1 MDQVRHRVCAAA
13 GDEQQLQELQLM
25 LRTDFLQEV
34 THTRA
39 TQRLNDSTQNND
51 ASLQFAW
58 ETIQEQKR
66 EVVRLR
72 AENQEL
78 KARKLAAGG
87 VGSTAGGAILR
98 DSSPSRMLESSL
110 FNDEPV
116 NAINLLRSQLSSHH
130 DTNLSILHDYIMRL
144 EDALRKATSTSSTP
158 TPAASVDR
166 SRDVRDASGIT
177 FDSSRGEEKENWRP
191 FFSASMGGAAARE
204 DLSRTQP
211 IGGRR
216 PIMSCDQCKR
226 TSGSMIS
233 LQSEVKQLRAQV
245 AADEESLVRAEK
257 DQLHFKRENSALTSA
272 LLSAK
277 QQQEDLR
284 QMILDVTRE
293 KHELQ
298 GQSESEQRASERK
311 IRLLR
316 DQLDAL
322 DERNKQQARK
332 LERLEL
338 ELLSND
344 AKDKHQRSS
353 SFRASRG
360 QSVSIEEY
368 DKLGEMNA
376 DLRGRI
382 SRLQREVDDCETS
395 ERENKKEISE
405 LQFTIETLRRDK
417 QDQRDGISSSTKN
430 ATQVEEKTQE
440 VVSLKAKIAALESQ
454 IDSFQ
459 QQQQTAVEGLQR
471 TLTEKETQLN
481 EREAVVAE
489 LKQDKK
495 LLVSLQKVERERSLL
510 HQDELEQAKEEC
522 AFLKERL
529 TAAIAECEELKE
541 AVRVEK
547 QRSESLRKHFDDA
560 DSKLKK
566 QKDVTAGLEQ
576 ELSDAD
582 ARRQSLEDHVHA
594 QLELQQEIDKY
605 KTSHH
610 VEQLQCEELQSAN
623 VRLKQEIA
631 DSKTTILMWMS
642 KYNALT
648 EQVKRLEEDAQCFSE
663 ERYSLQQQIEVME
676 ADHRRQL
683 QNLEHANRAKAS
695 KEVAAVQETAKAE
708 QLRMRQA
715 LTTEFEAKIAGLEQQ
730 NSFQQSDL
738 AQSKNKSSGELAQLR
753 EANLDLEN
761 QVSILKDANRG
772 LQHELRSEERQR
784 KTLGFLVQ
792 TLQERPVLQRRAFQ
806 EMLLSS
812 QRQFEFTFMQ
822 LTNRVERVGQ
832 KLVSAK
838 IKCTALKDKLR
849 RREFDRRLEMAI
861 TVSSSSQTVPE
872 SVESSALTLHRANDR
887 EEENA
892 DSAVTSRRYHEVCRM
907 IKKLAASSQS
917 EVLKQLAQESTN
929 DEDFLTLAESVFS
942 HAIDA
947 LEIQQQRHLPSQL
960 SIAVQPSSQLVAI
973 KEEPSSPSETSARAN
988 EQQLATVYLKW
999 RFLVSAALL
1008 KQQVARKHRA
1018 YTRMV
1023 AKCMH
1028 ETHDKDAFAK
1038 QAKRWK
1044 WKCLAVAIT
1053 QKEEREAQVNQASF
1067 SSHSQEQL
1075 RLANHQW
1082 KWQSFRHCLEAQQLK
1097 KTVLLMQLQA
1107 LHAHKRFQR
1116 LQKLCG
1122 FTSWRFE
1129 SKIRKLVA
1137 EVSSLKEQQKQPP
1150 PALSV
1155 SGSSLSPVSAVAL
1168 SNCVRLLQK
1177 FCDGDSVPESP
1188 QDVGSSRESLTKYLI
1203 ESNSKIASWR
1213 RTIDRKIEEF
1223 SDRKEQLIRLQ
1234 SHCNEMKELVAL
1246 HQRLVEELERKASS
1260 HQAIVDAACGF
1271 TRAYKTLRSSVSS
1284 QMFTTNEFYAACKR
1298 VVEVVH
1304 AASNLQSVRS
1314 STSTDISIANALAP
1328 VSASP
1333 GAQSTST
1340 TRTRTRTRHGAN
1352 LSTLDE
1358 KAEFSSSRVAIAA
1371 FAASAVAAPAASSTA
1386 AVVESM
1392 ASELREHVT
1401 STESHAQGTDSKGR
1415 KVDDS
1420 NIAILEHAVGSLKSA
1435 NEIRELL
1442 ERALADK
1449 KKRLERTQRQL
1460 EMKSVQFVVLRS
1472 FLRWK
1477 CAAYALR
1484 LQEESAERCVVCKK
1498 QQ

>member
-1 MDQVRHRVCAAA
+1 
-13 GDEQQLQELQLM
+13 M

-34 THTRA
+34 AHTRA

-58 ETIQEQKR
+58 ETIQEQKK

-78 KARKLAAGG
+78 KSRRLTTAAT
-87 VGSTAGGAILR
+87 STGTSTILR
-98 DSSPSRMLESSL
+98 DVSPSRMLESSL

-130 DTNLSILHDYIMRL
+130 DTNLNILHDYIMRL
-144 EDALRKATSTSSTP
+144 EDALRRATSTST
-158 TPAASVDR
+158 TPAPSVDR

-177 FDSSRGEEKENWRP
+177 FDSSRGEEKENWQS
-191 FFSASMGGAAARE
+191 FFASMGGAARE
-204 DLSRTQP
+204 DFSRTQP
-211 IGGRR
+211 IGGRL
-216 PIMSCDQCKR
+216 PIISCDQCKR

-245 AADEESLVRAEK
+245 ATDEESLVRAEK
-257 DQLHFKRENSALTSA
+257 DQLHLKRENSALTSA
-272 LLSAK
+272 LLLGK

-284 QMILDVTRE
+284 QMILDVTHE

-298 GQSESEQRASERK
+298 GQSELEQRASERK

-338 ELLSND
+338 ELVSND
-344 AKDKHQRSS
+344 AKGKQQS
-353 SFRASRG
+353 SFRASR
-360 QSVSIEEY
+360 SHSISLEEY
-368 DKLGEMNA
+368 DKLSEMNSG
-376 DLRGRI
+376 LRERI
-382 SRLQREVDDCETS
+382 SRLQREVDDCEAR
-395 ERENKKEISE
+395 ERESKQIIRE
-405 LQFTIETLRRDK
+405 LQSTIETLRREN
-417 QDQRDGISSSTKN
+417 QEQQRASSRTTDS
-430 ATQVEEKTQE
+430 ATQLDENNQE
-440 VVSLKAKIAALESQ
+440 IVSLKGEIAALESQ

-459 QQQQTAVEGLQR
+459 QQRAALEAQASELQR
-471 TLTEKETQLN
+471 TLAEKEEQLG
-481 EREAVVAE
+481 ERDAAITE

-522 AFLKERL
+522 VILKERL
-529 TAAIAECEELKE
+529 TTAITDFEELKE
-541 AVRVEK
+541 AFESEK
-547 QRSESLRKHFDDA
+547 NRSESLKKRFDDA

-566 QKDVTAGLEQ
+566 QKDANARLEQ
-576 ELSDAD
+576 ELRDTDAHH
-582 ARRQSLEDHVHA
+582 QTLKDHVHA

-610 VEQLQCEELQSAN
+610 VEQLQFEELQSAN
-623 VRLKQEIA
+623 ARLNQEIA

-648 EQVKRLEEDAQCFSE
+648 EQVRRLEEDAQCFTE
-663 ERYSLQQQIEVME
+663 ERYSLQKRIEGIA

-683 QNLEHANRAKAS
+683 QDLEDAS
-695 KEVAAVQETAKAE
+695 KVKISKQIAVAEETAKAE
-708 QLRMRQA
+708 LTRVRES
-715 LTTEFEAKIAGLEQQ
+715 LTTKFEAKIAELEQKY
-730 NSFQQSDL
+730 SDQQSDL
-738 AQSKNKSSGELAQLR
+738 AQSKNKISGELAQLR
-753 EANLDLEN
+753 ESNLDLES

-812 QRQFEFTFMQ
+812 QRQLEFTFMQ
-822 LTNRVERVGQ
+822 LSNRVERVGQ
-832 KLVSAK
+832 KLASAEL
-838 IKCTALKDKLR
+838 KCTALKDQQSRSAL
-849 RREFDRRLEMAI
+849 DRRL
-861 TVSSSSQTVPE
+861 TVTVANSSSQTVRE
-872 SVESSALTLHRANDR
+872 SVESSALTLHQ
-887 EEENA
+887 
-892 DSAVTSRRYHEVCRM
+892 DSADQGDGSTTVISGRYHEVCRT
-907 IKKLAASSQS
+907 IRKLATSSQS
-917 EVLKQLAQESTN
+917 PALVKLAQESVS
-929 DEDFLTLAESVFS
+929 DEDFLTLAEPILV
-942 HAIDA
+942 HALQTLDLQQHPSLSLA
-947 LEIQQQRHLPSQL
+947 LQAGTSLLHETSL
-960 SIAVQPSSQLVAI
+960 SSQLAVI
-973 KEEPSSPSETSARAN
+973 REEASSTDERSTAAKAQHLS
-988 EQQLATVYLKW
+988 TIYLKW
-999 RFLVSAALL
+999 RFLISAALL
-1008 KQQVARKHRA
+1008 KQQLARKHRA

-1023 AKCMH
+1023 TKCMH
-1028 ETHDKDAFAK
+1028 ETHDKDAFVK

-1044 WKCLAVAIT
+1044 WKCLAVAVT
-1053 QKEEREAQVNQASF
+1053 QKEEREVRAM

-1075 RLANHQW
+1075 RPVSHQW
-1082 KWQSFRHCLEAQQLK
+1082 KWQSLRHRLEIQELR
-1097 KTVLLMQLQA
+1097 KTVRLMQLQA
-1107 LHAHKRFQR
+1107 LHAHKRYQR
-1116 LQKLCG
+1116 LQKLCS

-1129 SKIRKLVA
+1129 SKIRKLEA
-1137 EVSSLKEQQKQPP
+1137 QAISLQQQQQQQKHA
-1150 PALSV
+1150 PAFSA

-1177 FCDGDSVPESP
+1177 FCDGDSATEPP

-1223 SDRKEQLIRLQ
+1223 SDRKEQLVRLQ

-1246 HQRLVEELERKASS
+1246 HQRLVEELERKAAS

-1304 AASNLQSVRS
+1304 AASSLQSVQS
-1314 STSTDISIANALAP
+1314 STSTETSVRNAAAS

-1333 GAQSTST
+1333 RAQSTST
-1340 TRTRTRTRHGAN
+1340 TRIRTRTSHGAQ

-1358 KAEFSSSRVAIAA
+1358 KTEFSSSRVAIAA
-1371 FAASAVAAPAASSTA
+1371 FAASVPSSSPPTA
-1386 AVVESM
+1386 AATVVEAKLSDP
-1392 ASELREHVT
+1392 REHVT
-1401 STESHAQGTDSKGR
+1401 TTESHKQGSDHRQR
-1415 KVDDS
+1415 KVSGS

-1435 NEIRELL
+1435 NEVRELL

-1449 KKRLERTQRQL
+1449 TKLLERKQRQL
-1460 EMKSVQFVVLRS
+1460 DMKSVQFVVLRS

-1477 CAAYALR
+1477 CATYALR
-1484 LQEESAERCVVCKK
+1484 LQEESAERCIVCKK

>member
-1 MDQVRHRVCAAA
+1 MCAAA

-34 THTRA
+34 AHTRA

-58 ETIQEQKR
+58 ETIQEQKK

-78 KARKLAAGG
+78 KTRRPTTAAA
-87 VGSTAGGAILR
+87 STGISTILR
-98 DSSPSRMLESSL
+98 DASSSRMLESSL

-130 DTNLSILHDYIMRL
+130 DTNLNILHDYIMRL
-144 EDALRKATSTSSTP
+144 EDALRRATSTST
-158 TPAASVDR
+158 TPAPSVDR

-177 FDSSRGEEKENWRP
+177 FDSSRGEEKENWQP
-191 FFSASMGGAAARE
+191 FFSASMEAARE
-204 DLSRTQP
+204 DFSRTQP
-211 IGGRR
+211 IGGRL

-226 TSGSMIS
+226 TSGPMIS

-257 DQLHFKRENSALTSA
+257 DQLHLKRENSALTSA

-284 QMILDVTRE
+284 QMILDVTHE

-338 ELLSND
+338 ELVSND
-344 AKDKHQRSS
+344 AKDKQWL

-360 QSVSIEEY
+360 HSVSLEEY
-368 DKLGEMNA
+368 DKLSEMNSG
-376 DLRGRI
+376 LRERI
-382 SRLQREVDDCETS
+382 GRLQREVDDCETR
-395 ERENKKEISE
+395 ERENKQIIRE
-405 LQFTIETLRRDK
+405 LQSTVEILRREN
-417 QDQRDGISSSTKN
+417 QEQQRASSRTTDS
-430 ATQVEEKTQE
+430 ATQLDEKNQE
-440 VVSLKAKIAALESQ
+440 IVSLKGQIPALESQ
-454 IDSFQ
+454 IDIFQ
-459 QQQQTAVEGLQR
+459 QQRAALEAQASELQR
-471 TLTEKETQLN
+471 TLTEKEAQLG
-481 EREAVVAE
+481 EHGVAITE

-522 AFLKERL
+522 VILKERL
-529 TAAIAECEELKE
+529 TTAIAEFEELKE
-541 AVRVEK
+541 AVESEK
-547 QRSESLRKHFDDA
+547 NRSESLKKRFDDA

-566 QKDVTAGLEQ
+566 QKDANARLEQ
-576 ELSDAD
+576 ELRDTDAH
-582 ARRQSLEDHVHA
+582 RQTLEDHVHA
-594 QLELQQEIDKY
+594 QLELQQETNKC

-610 VEQLQCEELQSAN
+610 VEQLQFEELQNAN
-623 VRLKQEIA
+623 ARLNQEIA

-648 EQVKRLEEDAQCFSE
+648 EQVRRLEEDAQCFTE
-663 ERYSLQQQIEVME
+663 ERYSLQKRIEGMA

-683 QNLEHANRAKAS
+683 QDLENVSKVKIS
-695 KEVAAVQETAKAE
+695 KEIAVAEETTKDELVRVRESLTAK
-708 QLRMRQA
+708 
-715 LTTEFEAKIAGLEQQ
+715 FEAKIAELEQKY
-730 NSFQQSDL
+730 SDQQSDL
-738 AQSKNKSSGELAQLR
+738 AQSKNRISGELAQLR
-753 EANLDLEN
+753 ESNLDLEN

-792 TLQERPVLQRRAFQ
+792 TLQERPLLQRRAFQ

-812 QRQFEFTFMQ
+812 QRQLEFTFMQ
-822 LTNRVERVGQ
+822 LSNRVERVGQ
-832 KLVSAK
+832 KFASAEL
-838 IKCTALKDKLR
+838 KCTALKDQQG
-849 RREFDRRLEMAI
+849 RREFNGQLA
-861 TVSSSSQTVPE
+861 VAVANSSSQTVRE
-872 SVESSALTLHRANDR
+872 SVESSALTLHR
-887 EEENA
+887 
-892 DSAVTSRRYHEVCRM
+892 DSADQGDASTVVISARYHEVCRT
-907 IKKLAASSQS
+907 IRKLAASSQFPAL
-917 EVLKQLAQESTN
+917 VKLAQESAS
-929 DEDFLTLAESVFS
+929 DEDFLTLAEPVLV
-942 HAIDA
+942 HALQTLDFQQHPSSSLA
-947 LEIQQQRHLPSQL
+947 LQADTSLLHETSL
-960 SIAVQPSSQLVAI
+960 SSQLAVI
-973 KEEPSSPSETSARAN
+973 KEEGPSTDERSTTAKAQHLSTI
-988 EQQLATVYLKW
+988 YLKW
-999 RFLVSAALL
+999 RFLISAALL
-1008 KQQVARKHRA
+1008 KQQLARKHRA

-1023 AKCMH
+1023 TKCMH

-1044 WKCLAVAIT
+1044 WKYLAVAVT
-1053 QKEEREAQVNQASF
+1053 QKEEREVRAM

-1075 RLANHQW
+1075 HAMSHQW
-1082 KWQSFRHCLEAQQLK
+1082 KWQSLRHRLEAQKLR
-1097 KTVLLMQLQA
+1097 KTVGLMQLQA
-1107 LHAHKRFQR
+1107 LHAHKRYQR
-1116 LQKLCG
+1116 LQKLCV

-1129 SKIRKLVA
+1129 SKIHKLEAQVI
-1137 EVSSLKEQQKQPP
+1137 SLQQQQKHA
-1150 PALSV
+1150 PAFSA

-1177 FCDGDSVPESP
+1177 FCDGDSATEPP

-1223 SDRKEQLIRLQ
+1223 SDRKEQLVRLQ
-1234 SHCNEMKELVAL
+1234 THCNEMKELVAL
-1246 HQRLVEELERKASS
+1246 HQRLVKELERKAAS

-1304 AASNLQSVRS
+1304 AASSVQSVQF
-1314 STSTDISIANALAP
+1314 STSTET
-1328 VSASP
+1328 SASNAASLVLASP
-1333 GAQSTST
+1333 RAQSTST
-1340 TRTRTRTRHGAN
+1340 TRTRTRTSHGIQ

-1358 KAEFSSSRVAIAA
+1358 KTEFSSSRVAITA
-1371 FAASAVAAPAASSTA
+1371 FAASVSSSSPPTA
-1386 AVVESM
+1386 AATVVESKL
-1392 ASELREHVT
+1392 SDPREHVT
-1401 STESHAQGTDSKGR
+1401 TTESHEQGSDHKRR
-1415 KVDDS
+1415 KVNDS

-1435 NEIRELL
+1435 NEIHELLQRALANKTKLL
-1442 ERALADK
+1442 ERK
-1449 KKRLERTQRQL
+1449 QRQL
-1460 EMKSVQFVVLRS
+1460 DMKSVQFIVLRS

-1477 CAAYALR
+1477 CTTYALR
-1484 LQEESAERCVVCKK
+1484 LQEESAERCIVCKK